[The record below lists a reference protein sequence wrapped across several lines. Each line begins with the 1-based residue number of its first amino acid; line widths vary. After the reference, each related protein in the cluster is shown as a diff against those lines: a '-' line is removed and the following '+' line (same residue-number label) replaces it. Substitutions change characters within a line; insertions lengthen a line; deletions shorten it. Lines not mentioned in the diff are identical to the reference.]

1 MLHSAVRTQDN
12 TQDEERARILT
23 LFLSSDE
30 CHGNSMPLDYQNS
43 QGWTALKLAA
53 RKNLERCV
61 EVLVDHE
68 ADPDIPDHEQYTA
81 LHNAVGSPDILKM
94 LLTKSKQ
101 VNAQNQDGETALY
114 LATERTLVDSAL
126 TLLEYNADPNIPNK
140 EGGFRGCLHIT
151 T

>member
-1 MLHSAVRTQDN
+1 M
-12 TQDEERARILT
+12 
-23 LFLSSDE
+23 
-30 CHGNSMPLDYQNS
+30 
-43 QGWTALKLAA
+43 
-53 RKNLERCV
+53 
-61 EVLVDHE
+61 DHE